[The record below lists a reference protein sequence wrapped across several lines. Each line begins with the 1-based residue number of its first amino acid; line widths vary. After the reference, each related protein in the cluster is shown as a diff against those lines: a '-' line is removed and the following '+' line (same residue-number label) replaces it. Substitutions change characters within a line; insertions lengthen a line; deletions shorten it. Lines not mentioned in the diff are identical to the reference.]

1 MNISVCIATYRRPEA
16 WISSGSATTSRSL
29 CSTSRDEDRTRVNGA
44 PLADEHQSGA
54 DLSAA
59 WRPDHRLEF
68 YLRALRVDR
77 EFADGETSDLAAAAV
92 GVA

>member
-1 MNISVCIATYRRPEA
+1 M
-16 WISSGSATTSRSL
+16 
-29 CSTSRDEDRTRVNGA
+29 NGA